1 MADNAVKIEQL
12 RQWKNNEVFN
22 ARDYVHERD
31 TIVNTVNQL
40 IDYADYLDQKAYT
53 KVWVQETEP
62 TDEETSDLD
71 LWYKI
76 IT

>member
-1 MADNAVKIEQL
+1 MADNANKINQL
-12 RQWKNNEVFN
+12 RQWTNNEVFN
-22 ARDYVHERD
+22 ARDYVYERD
-31 TIVNTVNQL
+31 TIVSTINQI

-53 KVWVQETEP
+53 KIWVQENEP
-62 TDEETSDLD
+62 TEADDID